1 MGAGAGDR
9 SGSGRSFR
17 KGLALAELFQ
27 MSPDDEAARKWFESQ
42 M

>member
-9 SGSGRSFR
+9 GGSGRSFR